1 MNSLILILISLLGY
15 LLSYRFYGR
24 YLGRRLFK
32 LSAEHLMPAH
42 EFKDGVDF
50 VPARA
55 RIIFGHHFTTIAG
68 LGPIVGPAIG
78 IIWGWL
84 PAFLWVFLGS
94 IFMGAVH
101 DFSTLVVSARNKG
114 RSIGELTGDI
124 ISPATRYAFQFIMQ
138 LLLFIVLAVFA
149 MIVASLFVNYPEAVI
164 PVWAQI
170 PVAVWLGWK
179 IRQGKN
185 ELIWSIVA
193 LLLLYAFVLLGIRFP
208 VSLPWNNELSVV
220 VWCVILFIYVFFA
233 STIPVQKLLQPR
245 DYINSHQLIVAMLF
259 LILGICVAHPDFA
272 APAINE
278 TAFQAGSD
286 VPDLAP
292 VLFIVIACGAISG
305 FHSLASSG
313 TTVKQINSELD
324 TLPVGYGAMITE
336 SFLAVLV
343 IVAAGA
349 GLGMGLDTEGGLL
362 QGKDAYSH
370 HYASWSSA
378 NGLSAKLD
386 AFIIGSANLFSS
398 LGLPVKYGSAFVVV
412 FIVSF
417 ANTTLDS
424 ATRIQRISLQEIF
437 TGRAAFDRGLSSRE
451 ILRRTTDGE
460 SESPEGID
468 ADDIAHYHHD
478 QRANRNHQQH
488 AVNGLGLYRQTVERE
503 IDGRRASLSRLC
515 LCNCNGIQVILL
527 DRKVYL
533 DVAATLDADEWFV
546 AAPPDEE
553 SFRQVDL
560 SGCGIEVQPAVAV
573 VHLEPGNDLGAALS
587 SRQRESMH
595 HARRNSCCGKDH
607 CHHVHES
614 GISIGTG
621 AQQLHVRVRRG
632 IVHAS
637 QQFRCKGRGVG

>member
-1 MNSLILILISLLGY
+1 MNSLILVILAMIGY
-15 LLSYRFYGR
+15 LLAYRFYGR
-24 YLGRRLFK
+24 FLGRKVFR
-32 LSAEHLMPAH
+32 LSAERVMPAH

-50 VPARA
+50 VPTKAN
-55 RIIFGHHFTTIAG
+55 IIFGHHFTTIAG

-101 DFSTLVVSARNKG
+101 DFSTLVISARNRG
-114 RSIGELTGDI
+114 RSIGELTADI
-124 ISPATRYAFQFIMQ
+124 ISPSTRYALQFIMQ

-149 MIVASLFVNYPEAVI
+149 MIVGSLFVSYPEAVI

-193 LLLLYAFVLLGIRFP
+193 LLMLYAFVLIGVRYP
-208 VSLPWNNELSVV
+208 VSFPWSTEVSIV
-220 VWCVILFIYVFFA
+220 VWCILLFIYVFFA
-233 STIPVQKLLQPR
+233 STLPVQKLLQPR
-245 DYINSHQLIVAMLF
+245 DYINSHQLLVAMAF
-259 LILGICVAHPDFA
+259 LILGIFVAHPDFS
-272 APAINE
+272 APAIND
-278 TAFQAGSD
+278 TAFSPGSD

-313 TTVKQINSELD
+313 TTVKQVDNEMD

-349 GLGMGLDTEGGLL
+349 GLGMGLETD
-362 QGKDAYSH
+362 QGMLHGVEAYQH

-378 NGLSAKLD
+378 SGLTAKLD

-398 LGLPVKYGSAFVVV
+398 LGLPVKYGAAFVVV

-424 ATRIQRISLQEIF
+424 AARIQRISLQEIF
-437 TGRAAFDRGLSSRE
+437 TNREGKIRKPVNNRYMATAVIVVAAAGMAFFKPGGQGAMVLWPLFGSLNQLMAALALGVVTVYMAARKIPVWYTLLPMLV
-451 ILRRTTDGE
+451 ILTLTLWAMVENLAGFIGDGE
-460 SESPEGID
+460 YLLMVLSGVI
-468 ADDIAHYHHD
+468 
-478 QRANRNHQQH
+478 
-488 AVNGLGLYRQTVERE
+488 LGLTAWLTISSLIVLL
-503 IDGRRASLSRLC
+503 GR
-515 LCNCNGIQVILL
+515 
-527 DRKVYL
+527 
-533 DVAATLDADEWFV
+533 
-546 AAPPDEE
+546 
-553 SFRQVDL
+553 
-560 SGCGIEVQPAVAV
+560 
-573 VHLEPGNDLGAALS
+573 LG
-587 SRQRESMH
+587 QKT
-595 HARRNSCCGKDH
+595 NS
-607 CHHVHES
+607 
-614 GISIGTG
+614 
-621 AQQLHVRVRRG
+621 
-632 IVHAS
+632 
-637 QQFRCKGRGVG
+637 

>member
-1 MNSLILILISLLGY
+1 MNSLTLILLSILGY
-15 LLSYRFYGR
+15 LLAYRFYGR
-24 YLGRRLFK
+24 FLGHRLYR
-32 LSAEHLMPAH
+32 LSADRLMPAH
-42 EFKDGVDF
+42 EFKDGIDY
-50 VPARA
+50 VPARSN
-55 RIIFGHHFTTIAG
+55 IIFGHHFTTIAG

-124 ISPATRYAFQFIMQ
+124 ISPSTRYALQFIMQ

-170 PVAVWLGWK
+170 PVAVMLGWK

-185 ELIWSIVA
+185 ELFWSIAA
-193 LLLLYAFVLLGIRFP
+193 LLMLYAFVLLGLQFP
-208 VSLPWNNELSVV
+208 VSLPWSNNISVV
-220 VWCVILFIYVFFA
+220 VWCIILFVYVFFA

-245 DYINSHQLIVAMLF
+245 DYINSHQLLVAMLF
-259 LILGICVAHPDFA
+259 LILGIAVARPEFS
-272 APAINE
+272 APAINDS
-278 TAFQAGSD
+278 AFQPGAD

-313 TTVKQINSELD
+313 TTVKQLNSELD

-349 GLGMGLDTEGGLL
+349 GLGMGLETGDGILL
-362 QGKDAYSH
+362 DVDAYRH
-370 HYASWSSA
+370 HYASWSAA

-437 TGRAAFDRGLSSRE
+437 TGRDQTIRKPMNNRYLATALIVMAAAAMTFFKPGGQGAMVLWPLFGSLNQLMAALALGVVTVYLAARKIKVWYTLFPMLLILVLTLWAMVENLAGFFAEREWLLVVLSGLILGLTLWVTLSSLNAL
-451 ILRRTTDGE
+451 IRRFNN
-460 SESPEGID
+460 
-468 ADDIAHYHHD
+468 
-478 QRANRNHQQH
+478 RANN
-488 AVNGLGLYRQTVERE
+488 
-503 IDGRRASLSRLC
+503 
-515 LCNCNGIQVILL
+515 
-527 DRKVYL
+527 
-533 DVAATLDADEWFV
+533 
-546 AAPPDEE
+546 
-553 SFRQVDL
+553 
-560 SGCGIEVQPAVAV
+560 
-573 VHLEPGNDLGAALS
+573 
-587 SRQRESMH
+587 
-595 HARRNSCCGKDH
+595 
-607 CHHVHES
+607 
-614 GISIGTG
+614 
-621 AQQLHVRVRRG
+621 
-632 IVHAS
+632 
-637 QQFRCKGRGVG
+637 